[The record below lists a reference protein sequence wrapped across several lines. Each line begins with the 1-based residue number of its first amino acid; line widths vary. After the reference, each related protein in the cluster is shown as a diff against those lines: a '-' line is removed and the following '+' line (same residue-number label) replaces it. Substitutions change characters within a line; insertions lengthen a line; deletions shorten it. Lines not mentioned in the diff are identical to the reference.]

1 VALGEPAATLQR
13 SPLRLFNNSPDT
25 MPTFTEEPA
34 ATGRLYVALCADATG
49 RYAHIVVTADS
60 WSHAV
65 DQLEDAGAEVIEDQS
80 EDYEPDGLATFH
92 SREEVGAVAL
102 EDLGVTDF
110 IRFTGGN

>member
-1 VALGEPAATLQR
+1 
-13 SPLRLFNNSPDT
+13 
-25 MPTFTEEPA
+25 MPTNTEEPA
-34 ATGRLYVALCADATG
+34 ATGRLYVGLCADATG

-65 DQLEDAGAEVIEDQS
+65 DQLEEAGAEVIEDQS
-80 EDYEPDGLATFH
+80 EDYEPDDLATFH

-110 IRFTGGN
+110 IPHTGGN

>member
-1 VALGEPAATLQR
+1 
-13 SPLRLFNNSPDT
+13 
-25 MPTFTEEPA
+25 MPTNTEEPA
-34 ATGRLYVALCADATG
+34 ATGRLFVALCADAAG

-80 EDYEPDGLATFH
+80 EDYEPEDLATMDA
-92 SREEVGAVAL
+92 REEVGAVAL

-110 IRFTGGN
+110 IPHAGGN

>member
-1 VALGEPAATLQR
+1 
-13 SPLRLFNNSPDT
+13 